1 MKRKRGSCCF
11 HLWTWEQRW
20 RENHSILL
28 VQEIKFDYREKLC
41 RACQIARATQ
51 EQTSSLIC
59 RICSSILLRTNPPS
73 ALFATNGQET
83 TGKPAPHTALT
94 EKEQQ
99 QESYVSNIFH
109 QSQSD

>member
-1 MKRKRGSCCF
+1 MIAKSNTRRLF
-11 HLWTWEQRW
+11 LPLLTPT
-20 RENHSILL
+20 ILSSPSSA
-28 VQEIKFDYREKLC
+28 

-83 TGKPAPHTALT
+83 TGVRPKGGHEAPVTHELFPSQGSKGAAAAAIPPA
-94 EKEQQ
+94 E
-99 QESYVSNIFH
+99 
-109 QSQSD
+109 